1 MDICGLRERKIARE
15 TIAPWMNKSG
25 RQGARQRERII
36 KGRNGNLVHRYNVR
50 GTQKRNG
57 IVMDVLS

>member
-1 MDICGLRERKIARE
+1 MRYLGLGERKIATE

-25 RQGARQRERII
+25 RQGVRQRVRII

-50 GTQKRNG
+50 AHNREMG
-57 IVMDVLS
+57 LSWMC